1 MILSIDIETYSDLDI
16 KKVGGYKYAENC
28 EVLLFAY
35 AWDDAPVQIVDF
47 TAGETLPDDVLFAL
61 TDNMVTK
68 CAYNAQ
74 FERTVLSHFLHRM
87 DPTAPFQFLDPA
99 GWSCTMVHALTLGL
113 PGSLDMASKALR
125 LADDKAKMS
134 VGKQLIT
141 YFCKPCKPTKINSG
155 RERNLPEHAPEKW
168 VLFKEYCV
176 RDVVAEREIR
186 RRLSNFPVRVEE
198 QLLWELDQCI
208 NDRGVSIDAQL
219 VSKAIDFD
227 ADFKGR
233 VIAHAK
239 ALTGLPNPASG
250 EQLKRWIEQEE
261 GFFPTSITK
270 DNLPELMTQV
280 QKPEVKEMLKLKQ
293 LMSKTSVKKYEAM
306 QRARCDDG
314 RVHGLLQFYGANRTG
329 RWCLTPD
336 HEVLTLDGWVRLDNW
351 GGGEI
356 ACWNPTT
363 EAISFTRAVPLSF
376 DYDGVVHCV
385 ESKRINQISTP
396 DHKMPYFGKSGLWE
410 SDTIENLAKH
420 RFTIPITGKRLVD
433 TSADDGSL
441 RVLIMTQADGHYT
454 KEALRFHFKKLR
466 KIERCKNLLRRVGV
480 PFVVQTNSDQ
490 TTVISVRRR
499 DMPMWLRTFRN
510 KRLGWWLLNESAD
523 IVFDE
528 LVHWDGYRSSTNSM
542 QYTST
547 VKENADVIQALA
559 CLSGRTAVMLTKKR
573 PVAEWST
580 TYVVNI
586 WTNPGKGHD
595 VRIECVSQQ
604 HYAGRVY
611 CAETKTGYFLT
622 RRDGKVWITG
632 NSGRLVQVQNLP
644 RNSMTELDDARE
656 LLRSG
661 NTYAIEMIYAHPLD
675 VLSQLIRTAF
685 VPRDGCR
692 FMVADFS
699 AIEARVIAWLSFERW
714 RMTVF
719 STGGDI
725 YCASASKMFGVPVEK
740 HGINSHLRQKGK
752 IAELALGYQGS
763 IGALKAMGADRM
775 GLSDEELLEIV
786 NSWRKAS
793 PRIKQLWYDVGAK
806 ALEAVRDR
814 KTVTLH
820 HGIVFS
826 YRKGI
831 LSVRLPS
838 GRKLAYVRPKIEID
852 PEFDREGLTYEGS
865 EQTSGK
871 WTRLRT
877 YGGKLVENIVQAI
890 ARDCLAVAMTRLEA
904 EGYQIVMHIHDEVVI
919 ECPANA
925 CDLDNVCRIMG
936 RPIDWAP
943 GLILT
948 ADGYITDYY
957 KKD

>member
-87 DPTAPFQFLDPA
+87 DPTAPFQFLDPT

-141 YFCKPCKPTKINSG
+141 YFCKPCKPTKVNGG

-168 VLFKEYCV
+168 ALFKEYCV

-219 VSKAIDFD
+219 VSKAIGFD

-239 ALTGLPNPASG
+239 ALTSLPNPASG

-261 GFFPTSITK
+261 GFFPASITK

-280 QKPEVKEMLKLKQ
+280 QKPAVKEMLRLKQ

-306 QRARCDDG
+306 QRARCDDS

-329 RWCLTPD
+329 RW
-336 HEVLTLDGWVRLDNW
+336 
-351 GGGEI
+351 
-356 ACWNPTT
+356 A
-363 EAISFTRAVPLSF
+363 
-376 DYDGVVHCV
+376 
-385 ESKRINQISTP
+385 
-396 DHKMPYFGKSGLWE
+396 
-410 SDTIENLAKH
+410 
-420 RFTIPITGKRLVD
+420 
-433 TSADDGSL
+433 
-441 RVLIMTQADGHYT
+441 
-454 KEALRFHFKKLR
+454 
-466 KIERCKNLLRRVGV
+466 
-480 PFVVQTNSDQ
+480 
-490 TTVISVRRR
+490 
-499 DMPMWLRTFRN
+499 
-510 KRLGWWLLNESAD
+510 
-523 IVFDE
+523 
-528 LVHWDGYRSSTNSM
+528 
-542 QYTST
+542 
-547 VKENADVIQALA
+547 
-559 CLSGRTAVMLTKKR
+559 
-573 PVAEWST
+573 
-580 TYVVNI
+580 
-586 WTNPGKGHD
+586 
-595 VRIECVSQQ
+595 
-604 HYAGRVY
+604 
-611 CAETKTGYFLT
+611 
-622 RRDGKVWITG
+622 
-632 NSGRLVQVQNLP
+632 GRLVQVQNLP

-685 VPRDGCR
+685 VPRDGYR
-692 FMVADFS
+692 FIVADFS
-699 AIEARVIAWLSFERW
+699 AIEARVIAWLAGEKW
-714 RMTVF
+714 RMKVF
-719 STGGDI
+719 ADGGDI

-763 IGALKAMGADRM
+763 IGALKAMGADKL
-775 GLSDEELLEIV
+775 GLSDEELQEIV

-793 PRIKQLWYDVGAK
+793 PRIKQLWYDVDAA
-806 ALEAVRDR
+806 ALEAVRECR
-814 KTVTLH
+814 AVTLH
-820 HGIVFS
+820 HGVAFS

-831 LSVRLPS
+831 LFLRLPW
-838 GRKLAYVRPKIEID
+838 GRKLAYARPKIEVE

-890 ARDCLAVAMTRLEA
+890 ARDCLAAAMTRLEA

-919 ECPANA
+919 ECPADA

-943 GLILT
+943 GLLLT

>member
-16 KKVGGYKYAENC
+16 KKVGGYKYAENA

-35 AWDDAPVQIVDF
+35 AWGDKPVQIVDL
-47 TAGETLPDDVLFAL
+47 TAGEELPDDVLFAL

-87 DPTAPFQFLDPA
+87 DPTAPFEFLDPA

-141 YFCKPCKPTKINSG
+141 YFCKPCKPTKINGG

-168 VLFKEYCV
+168 ALFKEYCV

-219 VSKAIDFD
+219 VSEAIAFD

-233 VIAHAK
+233 VTAHAK

-250 EQLKRWIEQEE
+250 EQLKRWIEREE
-261 GFFPTSITK
+261 GFFPVSITK

-306 QRARCDDG
+306 RRARCDDG

-329 RWCLTPD
+329 RW
-336 HEVLTLDGWVRLDNW
+336 
-351 GGGEI
+351 
-356 ACWNPTT
+356 A
-363 EAISFTRAVPLSF
+363 
-376 DYDGVVHCV
+376 
-385 ESKRINQISTP
+385 
-396 DHKMPYFGKSGLWE
+396 
-410 SDTIENLAKH
+410 
-420 RFTIPITGKRLVD
+420 
-433 TSADDGSL
+433 
-441 RVLIMTQADGHYT
+441 
-454 KEALRFHFKKLR
+454 
-466 KIERCKNLLRRVGV
+466 
-480 PFVVQTNSDQ
+480 
-490 TTVISVRRR
+490 
-499 DMPMWLRTFRN
+499 
-510 KRLGWWLLNESAD
+510 
-523 IVFDE
+523 
-528 LVHWDGYRSSTNSM
+528 
-542 QYTST
+542 
-547 VKENADVIQALA
+547 
-559 CLSGRTAVMLTKKR
+559 
-573 PVAEWST
+573 
-580 TYVVNI
+580 
-586 WTNPGKGHD
+586 
-595 VRIECVSQQ
+595 
-604 HYAGRVY
+604 
-611 CAETKTGYFLT
+611 
-622 RRDGKVWITG
+622 
-632 NSGRLVQVQNLP
+632 GRLVQVQNLP

-685 VPRDGCR
+685 VPREGCR

-699 AIEARVIAWLSFERW
+699 AIEARIIAWLAGEKW
-714 RMTVF
+714 RMDVF
-719 STGGDI
+719 ADGGDI

-740 HGINSHLRQKGK
+740 HGINGHLRQKGK

-763 IGALKAMGADRM
+763 IGALKAMGADKL
-775 GLSDEELLEIV
+775 GLSDEELREIV
-786 NSWRKAS
+786 DSWRKAS
-793 PRIKQLWYDVGAK
+793 PRIKQLWYDVDTA
-806 ALEAVRDR
+806 AIEAVRESR
-814 KTVTLH
+814 AVTLH
-820 HGIVFS
+820 HGVAFS

-831 LSVRLPS
+831 LFLRLPW
-838 GRKLAYVRPKIEID
+838 GRKLAYARPKIEVE
-852 PEFDREGLTYEGS
+852 PEFNREGLTYEGS

-890 ARDCLAVAMTRLEA
+890 ARDCLAAAMTRLEA

-919 ECPANA
+919 ECPADA

>member
-1 MILSIDIETYSDLDI
+1 MTLSIDIETYSDLDI
-16 KKVGGYKYAENC
+16 KKVGGYKYAENA

-35 AWDDAPVQIVDF
+35 AWDDEPVHIVDL
-47 TAGETLPDDVLFAL
+47 TAGETLPDDVLAAL
-61 TDNMVTK
+61 TNNTITK

-74 FERTVLSHFLHRM
+74 FERTVLSHFLHQM
-87 DPTAPFQFLDPA
+87 APTAPFEFLAPE

-141 YFCKPCKPTKINSG
+141 YFCKPCKPTKVNGG

-168 VLFKEYCV
+168 ATFRDYCV

-186 RRLSNFPVRVEE
+186 RRLSNFPMRVGE

-261 GFFPTSITK
+261 GFFPASITK

-329 RWCLTPD
+329 RW
-336 HEVLTLDGWVRLDNW
+336 
-351 GGGEI
+351 
-356 ACWNPTT
+356 A
-363 EAISFTRAVPLSF
+363 
-376 DYDGVVHCV
+376 
-385 ESKRINQISTP
+385 
-396 DHKMPYFGKSGLWE
+396 
-410 SDTIENLAKH
+410 
-420 RFTIPITGKRLVD
+420 
-433 TSADDGSL
+433 
-441 RVLIMTQADGHYT
+441 
-454 KEALRFHFKKLR
+454 
-466 KIERCKNLLRRVGV
+466 
-480 PFVVQTNSDQ
+480 
-490 TTVISVRRR
+490 
-499 DMPMWLRTFRN
+499 
-510 KRLGWWLLNESAD
+510 
-523 IVFDE
+523 
-528 LVHWDGYRSSTNSM
+528 
-542 QYTST
+542 
-547 VKENADVIQALA
+547 
-559 CLSGRTAVMLTKKR
+559 
-573 PVAEWST
+573 
-580 TYVVNI
+580 
-586 WTNPGKGHD
+586 
-595 VRIECVSQQ
+595 
-604 HYAGRVY
+604 
-611 CAETKTGYFLT
+611 
-622 RRDGKVWITG
+622 
-632 NSGRLVQVQNLP
+632 GRLVQVQNLP

-685 VPRDGCR
+685 VPREGYR

-699 AIEARVIAWLSFERW
+699 AIEARVIAWLAGEKW
-714 RMTVF
+714 RMDVF
-719 STGGDI
+719 ADGGDI
-725 YCASASKMFGVPVEK
+725 YCASASKMFGIPVEK
-740 HGINSHLRQKGK
+740 HGINGHLRQKGK

-763 IGALKAMGADRM
+763 IGALKAMGADKL
-775 GLSDEELLEIV
+775 GLSDEELREIV

-793 PRIKQLWYDVGAK
+793 PRIKQLWYDVDTA
-806 ALEAVRDR
+806 AIEAVRESR
-814 KTVTLH
+814 AVTLH
-820 HGIVFS
+820 HGVAFS

-831 LSVRLPS
+831 LFLRLPS
-838 GRKLAYVRPKIEID
+838 GRRLAYVRPKIEVE

-890 ARDCLAVAMTRLEA
+890 ARDCLAAAMTRLEA

-919 ECPANA
+919 ECPADA

-948 ADGYITDYY
+948 ADGYVTDYY

>member
-16 KKVGGYKYAENC
+16 KKVGGYKYAENA

-47 TAGETLPDDVLFAL
+47 TASETLPDDVLFAL
-61 TDNMVTK
+61 TDSMVTK

-141 YFCKPCKPTKINSG
+141 YFCKPCKPTKVNGG

-168 VLFKEYCV
+168 ALFKEYCV

-261 GFFPTSITK
+261 GFFPASITK

-280 QKPEVKEMLKLKQ
+280 QKPEVKEMLRLKQ

-329 RWCLTPD
+329 RW
-336 HEVLTLDGWVRLDNW
+336 
-351 GGGEI
+351 
-356 ACWNPTT
+356 A
-363 EAISFTRAVPLSF
+363 
-376 DYDGVVHCV
+376 
-385 ESKRINQISTP
+385 
-396 DHKMPYFGKSGLWE
+396 
-410 SDTIENLAKH
+410 
-420 RFTIPITGKRLVD
+420 
-433 TSADDGSL
+433 
-441 RVLIMTQADGHYT
+441 
-454 KEALRFHFKKLR
+454 
-466 KIERCKNLLRRVGV
+466 
-480 PFVVQTNSDQ
+480 
-490 TTVISVRRR
+490 
-499 DMPMWLRTFRN
+499 
-510 KRLGWWLLNESAD
+510 
-523 IVFDE
+523 
-528 LVHWDGYRSSTNSM
+528 
-542 QYTST
+542 
-547 VKENADVIQALA
+547 
-559 CLSGRTAVMLTKKR
+559 
-573 PVAEWST
+573 
-580 TYVVNI
+580 
-586 WTNPGKGHD
+586 
-595 VRIECVSQQ
+595 
-604 HYAGRVY
+604 
-611 CAETKTGYFLT
+611 
-622 RRDGKVWITG
+622 
-632 NSGRLVQVQNLP
+632 GRLVQVQNLP

-685 VPRDGCR
+685 VPREGYR

-699 AIEARVIAWLSFERW
+699 AIEARVIAWLAGEKW
-714 RMTVF
+714 RMDVF
-719 STGGDI
+719 ADGGDI

-740 HGINSHLRQKGK
+740 HGINGHLRQKGK

-763 IGALKAMGADRM
+763 IGALKAMGADKL
-775 GLSDEELLEIV
+775 GLSDEELQEIV

-793 PRIKQLWYDVGAK
+793 PRIKQLWYDVDTA
-806 ALEAVRDR
+806 AIEAVRESR
-814 KTVTLH
+814 AVTLH
-820 HGIVFS
+820 HGVAFS

-831 LSVRLPS
+831 LFLRLPW
-838 GRKLAYVRPKIEID
+838 GRKLAYARPKIEVE

-890 ARDCLAVAMTRLEA
+890 ARDCLAAAMTRLEA

-919 ECPANA
+919 ECPADA

-936 RPIDWAP
+936 QPIDWAP

>member
-16 KKVGGYKYAENC
+16 KKVGGYKYAENA

-35 AWDDAPVQIVDF
+35 AWGDEPVQIVDL
-47 TAGETLPDDVLFAL
+47 TAGEELPDDVLFAL

-74 FERTVLSHFLHRM
+74 FERIVLSHFLHRM
-87 DPTAPFQFLDPA
+87 DPTAPFEFLDPA

-141 YFCKPCKPTKINSG
+141 YFCKPCKPTKINGG

-168 VLFKEYCV
+168 ALFKEYCV

-219 VSKAIDFD
+219 VSKAIAFD

-233 VIAHAK
+233 VTAHAK

-280 QKPEVKEMLKLKQ
+280 QKPEVKEMLQLKQ

-306 QRARCDDG
+306 KRARCDDG

-329 RWCLTPD
+329 RW
-336 HEVLTLDGWVRLDNW
+336 
-351 GGGEI
+351 
-356 ACWNPTT
+356 A
-363 EAISFTRAVPLSF
+363 
-376 DYDGVVHCV
+376 
-385 ESKRINQISTP
+385 
-396 DHKMPYFGKSGLWE
+396 
-410 SDTIENLAKH
+410 
-420 RFTIPITGKRLVD
+420 
-433 TSADDGSL
+433 
-441 RVLIMTQADGHYT
+441 
-454 KEALRFHFKKLR
+454 
-466 KIERCKNLLRRVGV
+466 
-480 PFVVQTNSDQ
+480 
-490 TTVISVRRR
+490 
-499 DMPMWLRTFRN
+499 
-510 KRLGWWLLNESAD
+510 
-523 IVFDE
+523 
-528 LVHWDGYRSSTNSM
+528 
-542 QYTST
+542 
-547 VKENADVIQALA
+547 
-559 CLSGRTAVMLTKKR
+559 
-573 PVAEWST
+573 
-580 TYVVNI
+580 
-586 WTNPGKGHD
+586 
-595 VRIECVSQQ
+595 
-604 HYAGRVY
+604 
-611 CAETKTGYFLT
+611 
-622 RRDGKVWITG
+622 
-632 NSGRLVQVQNLP
+632 GRLVQVQNLP

-675 VLSQLIRTAF
+675 VLSQLVRTAF
-685 VPRDGCR
+685 VPREGCR

-699 AIEARVIAWLSFERW
+699 AIEARIIAWLAGEKW
-714 RMTVF
+714 RMDVF
-719 STGGDI
+719 ADGGDI

-740 HGINSHLRQKGK
+740 HGINGYLRQKGK

-763 IGALKAMGADRM
+763 IGALKAMGADKL
-775 GLSDEELLEIV
+775 GLSDEELREIV
-786 NSWRKAS
+786 DSWRKAS
-793 PRIKQLWYDVGAK
+793 PRIKQLWYDVDAA
-806 ALEAVRDR
+806 ALEAVRESR
-814 KTVTLH
+814 AVTLH
-820 HGIVFS
+820 HGVAFS

-831 LSVRLPS
+831 LFLRLPS
-838 GRKLAYVRPKIEID
+838 GRKLAYARAKIEVE

-890 ARDCLAVAMTRLEA
+890 ARDCLAAAMTRLEA

-919 ECPANA
+919 ECPADA
-925 CDLDNVCRIMG
+925 CDLDDVCRIMG

-948 ADGYITDYY
+948 ADGYVTDYY

>member
-16 KKVGGYKYAENC
+16 KKVGGYKYAENA

-61 TDNMVTK
+61 TDNLVTK

-141 YFCKPCKPTKINSG
+141 YFCKPCKPTKINGG

-168 VLFKEYCV
+168 ATFKEYCV

-186 RRLSNFPVRVEE
+186 RRLSNFPVRVEG

-219 VSKAIDFD
+219 VSEAIDFD

-270 DNLPELMTQV
+270 DNLPELMTRV
-280 QKPEVKEMLKLKQ
+280 QKPAVKEMLQLKQ

-329 RWCLTPD
+329 RW
-336 HEVLTLDGWVRLDNW
+336 
-351 GGGEI
+351 
-356 ACWNPTT
+356 A
-363 EAISFTRAVPLSF
+363 
-376 DYDGVVHCV
+376 
-385 ESKRINQISTP
+385 
-396 DHKMPYFGKSGLWE
+396 
-410 SDTIENLAKH
+410 
-420 RFTIPITGKRLVD
+420 
-433 TSADDGSL
+433 
-441 RVLIMTQADGHYT
+441 
-454 KEALRFHFKKLR
+454 
-466 KIERCKNLLRRVGV
+466 
-480 PFVVQTNSDQ
+480 
-490 TTVISVRRR
+490 
-499 DMPMWLRTFRN
+499 
-510 KRLGWWLLNESAD
+510 
-523 IVFDE
+523 
-528 LVHWDGYRSSTNSM
+528 
-542 QYTST
+542 
-547 VKENADVIQALA
+547 
-559 CLSGRTAVMLTKKR
+559 
-573 PVAEWST
+573 
-580 TYVVNI
+580 
-586 WTNPGKGHD
+586 
-595 VRIECVSQQ
+595 
-604 HYAGRVY
+604 
-611 CAETKTGYFLT
+611 
-622 RRDGKVWITG
+622 
-632 NSGRLVQVQNLP
+632 GRLVQVQNLP
-644 RNSMTELDDARE
+644 RNSMGELDDARE

-685 VPRDGCR
+685 VPREGCR

-699 AIEARVIAWLSFERW
+699 AIEARVIAWLAGEKW
-714 RMTVF
+714 RMDVF
-719 STGGDI
+719 ADGGDI

-740 HGINSHLRQKGK
+740 HGINGHLRQKGK

-763 IGALKAMGADRM
+763 IGALKAMGADKL
-775 GLSDEELLEIV
+775 GLSDEELQEIV

-793 PRIKQLWYDVGAK
+793 PRIKQLWYDVDTA
-806 ALEAVRDR
+806 AIEAVRENR
-814 KTVTLH
+814 VVTLH
-820 HGIVFS
+820 HGVVFS

-831 LSVRLPS
+831 LFLRLPS
-838 GRKLAYVRPKIEID
+838 GRRLAYVRPKIEVE
-852 PEFDREGLTYEGS
+852 PEFNREGLTYEGS

-890 ARDCLAVAMTRLEA
+890 ARDCLAAAMTRLEA

-919 ECPANA
+919 ECPADA

-936 RPIDWAP
+936 RPIDWVP

-948 ADGYITDYY
+948 ADGYVTDYY

>member
-28 EVLLFAY
+28 EVMLFAY
-35 AWDDAPVQIVDF
+35 AWDDEPVQIVDL
-47 TAGETLPDDVLFAL
+47 TAGEVLPDDVLGAL
-61 TDNMVTK
+61 TDNEITK

-74 FERTVLSHFLHRM
+74 FERTVLSHYLHRM
-87 DPTAPFQFLDPA
+87 DPTASFQFLDPA
-99 GWSCTMVHALTLGL
+99 DWSCTMVHALTLGL
-113 PGSLDMASKALR
+113 PGSLDMASKVLR

-141 YFCKPCKPTKINSG
+141 YFCKPCKPTKVNGG

-186 RRLSNFPVRVEE
+186 HRLSGFPVRSEE
-198 QLLWELDQCI
+198 QHLWELDQRI

-219 VSKAIDFD
+219 VSEAIDFD

-250 EQLKRWIEQEE
+250 EQLKRWIEQQE

-280 QKPEVKEMLKLKQ
+280 QKPEVKEMLHLKQ

-329 RWCLTPD
+329 RW
-336 HEVLTLDGWVRLDNW
+336 
-351 GGGEI
+351 
-356 ACWNPTT
+356 A
-363 EAISFTRAVPLSF
+363 
-376 DYDGVVHCV
+376 
-385 ESKRINQISTP
+385 
-396 DHKMPYFGKSGLWE
+396 
-410 SDTIENLAKH
+410 
-420 RFTIPITGKRLVD
+420 
-433 TSADDGSL
+433 
-441 RVLIMTQADGHYT
+441 
-454 KEALRFHFKKLR
+454 
-466 KIERCKNLLRRVGV
+466 
-480 PFVVQTNSDQ
+480 
-490 TTVISVRRR
+490 
-499 DMPMWLRTFRN
+499 
-510 KRLGWWLLNESAD
+510 
-523 IVFDE
+523 
-528 LVHWDGYRSSTNSM
+528 
-542 QYTST
+542 
-547 VKENADVIQALA
+547 
-559 CLSGRTAVMLTKKR
+559 
-573 PVAEWST
+573 
-580 TYVVNI
+580 
-586 WTNPGKGHD
+586 
-595 VRIECVSQQ
+595 
-604 HYAGRVY
+604 
-611 CAETKTGYFLT
+611 
-622 RRDGKVWITG
+622 
-632 NSGRLVQVQNLP
+632 GRLVQVQNLP
-644 RNSMTELDDARE
+644 RNSMAELDDARA

-661 NTYAIEMIYAHPLD
+661 DTDAIEMIYTHPLD

-685 VPRDGCR
+685 IPRHGYR

-699 AIEARVIAWLSFERW
+699 AIEARVIAWLAKEKW
-714 RMTVF
+714 RMVVF
-719 STGGDI
+719 AKGGDI
-725 YCASASKMFGVPVEK
+725 YCASASKMFGAPVEK
-740 HGINSHLRQKGK
+740 HGVNGHLRQKGK

-763 IGALKAMGADRM
+763 IGALKAMGADKM

-793 PRIKQLWYDVGAK
+793 PHIKQLWYDVDAA
-806 ALEAVRDR
+806 ALEAVRECR
-814 KTVTLH
+814 AVTLH
-820 HGIVFS
+820 HGVAFS

-831 LSVRLPS
+831 LFLRLPS
-838 GRKLAYVRPKIEID
+838 GRKLAYVRPKVEVE
-852 PEFDREGLTYEGS
+852 PEFNREGLTYEGS
-865 EQTSGK
+865 EQTTGK

-890 ARDCLAVAMTRLEA
+890 ARDCLAAAMTRLEA

-919 ECPANA
+919 ECPADA

-936 RPIDWAP
+936 EPIDWAK

-948 ADGYITDYY
+948 ADGYVTDYY